1 MGKFPYSNERNKRKK
16 FMQNLN
22 EFWQQVCNL
31 LQQRVTAV
39 SFDLWIKSLEP
50 VEEIDG
56 VVYLST
62 TSETAKNRVEKLHS
76 EHIKQA
82 ITEVNAELK
91 GFKVLDPME
100 RDEFVKKQTETVSP
114 ETAAVAPLFNFNPKY
129 TFENFVVGNSNKYV
143 YAAAYGVAEHPFS
156 KINPLFIYGGVGLG
170 KTHLLHAIG
179 NHLRKNDAELKVLY
193 VTCEKF
199 TNDYV
204 ESLRSSHQQAI
215 SKYREKYRNVDVL
228 MVDDIQFISN
238 KTGTQEEFFHTFND
252 LYQNGKQIIIASDR
266 PPKEISSLEERLKS
280 RFSMGLIQ
288 DIQTPD
294 FETRLAILQ
303 KKAQQEHYLVDEK
316 VINFI
321 AEQFDSN
328 IRELEGMLS
337 KVCFY
342 ASLMGQK
349 TATLEIVEEAL
360 KDSIVSNKQT
370 LTSESILDS
379 VCKYFSVEKD
389 DIIGKKKNKE
399 IVEPRQIAMYLMYDM
414 LDLPLTS
421 IGQLFGGRD
430 HTTVMH
436 AREKVTLL
444 IKSNNRIKV
453 IINDLKSMAN
463 RS

>member
-1 MGKFPYSNERNKRKK
+1 
-16 FMQNLN
+16 MQNRN
-22 EFWQQVCNL
+22 ELWQQVLNQ
-31 LQQRVTAV
+31 LQQKVTAV

-50 VEEIDG
+50 IDLIDG
-56 VVYLST
+56 VLYLST
-62 TSETAKNRVEKLHS
+62 TSETAKSRVLKLHS
-76 EHIKQA
+76 DQIQLALME
-82 ITEVNAELK
+82 TDDSLK
-91 GFKVLDPME
+91 GFEVLDPME
-100 RDEFVKKQTETVSP
+100 RDAFLQKSAESTETHETVSDRSS
-114 ETAAVAPLFNFNPKY
+114 FKFNPKY
-129 TFENFVVGNSNKYV
+129 TFDNFVVGNSNKYV
-143 YAAAYGVAEHPFS
+143 YAAAFGVAEHPFS

-179 NHLRKNDAELKVLY
+179 NSLKKSNPTLNVLY

-204 ESLRSSHQQAI
+204 ESLRSNHQQAI
-215 SKYREKYRNVDVL
+215 SQYREKYRNVDVL

-252 LYQNGKQIIIASDR
+252 LYQNQKQIIIASDR
-266 PPKEISSLEERLKS
+266 PPKEIASLEERLKS

-288 DIQTPD
+288 DIQQPD

-303 KKAQQEHYLVDEK
+303 KKAQQEHYSVDDS

-342 ASLMGQK
+342 ASLMGQN

-360 KDSIVSNKQT
+360 KDSISANKQT
-370 LTSESILDS
+370 LTADRIMDS

-389 DIIGKKKNKE
+389 DMVGKKKNKE
-399 IVEPRQIAMYLMYDM
+399 IVEPRQIAMFLMYDM

-421 IGQLFGGRD
+421 IGQYFGGRD

-436 AREKVTLL
+436 AREKINGL
-444 IKSNNRIKV
+444 IKSNGRIKV
-453 IINDLKSMAN
+453 IVNDLKSMAN
-463 RS
+463 RTS